1 MQVPTGGSHSLI
13 AQNGPIADHTADGD
27 PFTSMLRDSVAADA
41 AETLKARNA
50 TVQCAAKRIVIGII
64 GLFMYLLI
72 ENPCRLEAKVVT
84 APVGVRRRR
93 PACRFGPSPSSS
105 HYQPALR
112 ATSSGTESRLVQKL
126 NWKRPPLTRTHGVV
140 LAEEDMSISSYKQ
153 FCPVA
158 MAAEILCTRWTVV
171 LIRELVAGSTR
182 FNELRRGV
190 PRMSPALLSQRL
202 KDLETAGIVA
212 RTPSASDPG
221 VFEYQLTAS
230 GGELG
235 PIVDAFGVWGQ
246 RRIEA
251 DLSLQH
257 LDVPLLM
264 WDMRRNLNTT
274 PMPRRRNVVQFV
286 YPELPAAQRSWWLIV
301 DPQEGVDLCSID
313 PGFEVELYVSVDL
326 RTMTAI
332 WMGLDTVRA
341 AVGSRRMLLTGNQQL
356 ASAMQTWLGLSPF
369 AKEQKLAS

>member
-1 MQVPTGGSHSLI
+1 MTIGSY
-13 AQNGPIADHTADGD
+13 
-27 PFTSMLRDSVAADA
+27 R
-41 AETLKARNA
+41 
-50 TVQCAAKRIVIGII
+50 
-64 GLFMYLLI
+64 
-72 ENPCRLEAKVVT
+72 
-84 APVGVRRRR
+84 
-93 PACRFGPSPSSS
+93 
-105 HYQPALR
+105 
-112 ATSSGTESRLVQKL
+112 
-126 NWKRPPLTRTHGVV
+126 
-140 LAEEDMSISSYKQ
+140 Q

-171 LIRELVAGSTR
+171 LLRELIAGSTR

-202 KDLETAGIVA
+202 KDLEVAGIVVRIA
-212 RTPSASDPG
+212 SPSDRG
-221 VFEYQLTAS
+221 VSEYQLTPA
-230 GGELG
+230 GRELG
-235 PIVDAFGVWGQ
+235 PIVEAFGIWGQ

-257 LDVPLLM
+257 LDAQLLM

-274 PMPRRRNVVQFV
+274 PMPAHRSVVQFA
-286 YPELPAAQRSWWLIV
+286 YPEVSAAQRHWWLIV

-313 PGFEVELYVSVDL
+313 PGFDVDLYVSVDL

-341 AVGSRRMLLTGNQQL
+341 ALANRRMILTGDRKL
-356 ASAMQTWLGLSPF
+356 AAAMQSWLGLSPF